1 MEKALLINDLSCVG
15 KCSLTVSI
23 PIISTY
29 GIETVPLPTCILSNQ
44 TYFKDYLISDCS
56 KELESFT
63 KLWTKQDIK
72 FNTVYTGFF
81 NNYKQ
86 IDYICDYLKDK
97 NVKLFVDPVLGD
109 NGNRF
114 KCFDEKRFVDVV
126 KEVVKA
132 NIDYVPP
139 YNSGASL
146 YLRPYIFGTNPI
158 LGVKPASEY
167 EFRIFGSPVGP
178 YFAGDKTLKR
188 LFVSS
193 YDRAAPHGTG
203 NIKAGLNYAMSLRP
217 YVCAHK
223 AGYDENLY
231 LDSASRTYIEETG
244 GANILFIDKNNK
256 VVTPK
261 SDSILPSITR
271 KSVLYVAKHYLNLE
285 IEERPINVNELDNF
299 AECGLC
305 GTAAVIAPVGSIT
318 YNDKEYEFKTGPIVD
333 KLRDM
338 LLGIQK
344 GAVEAPDGW
353 IVEVK

>member
-1 MEKALLINDLSCVG
+1 MKN
-15 KCSLTVSI
+15 
-23 PIISTY
+23 
-29 GIETVPLPTCILSNQ
+29 
-44 TYFKDYLISDCS
+44 
-56 KELESFT
+56 
-63 KLWTKQDIK
+63 
-72 FNTVYTGFF
+72 
-81 NNYKQ
+81 
-86 IDYICDYLKDK
+86 IDYKTLGFSYHEIPYRFVAKYKDGKWDDGCLSVDSNVVLNESAAILQYCGQVFEGLKAYRTVD
-97 NVKLFVDPVLGD
+97 NRVVLFRPDMNARRLHDSAEVMQMPP
-109 NGNRF
+109 
-114 KCFDEKRFVDVV
+114 FDEKRFVDAV

-178 YFAGDKTLKR
+178 YFAGDKALKR

-217 YVCAHK
+217 YVSAHK

-271 KSVLYVAKHYLNLE
+271 KSILYVAKHYLNLE
-285 IEERPINVNELDNF
+285 VEERPININELDDF
-299 AECGLC
+299 VECGLC

-318 YNDKEYEFKTGPIVD
+318 YNDKEYEFKTGPVVD
-333 KLRDM
+333 KLRNM

-344 GAVEAPDGW
+344 GAIEAPDGW
-353 IVEVK
+353 VVEVK

>member
-1 MEKALLINDLSCVG
+1 MEN
-15 KCSLTVSI
+15 
-23 PIISTY
+23 
-29 GIETVPLPTCILSNQ
+29 
-44 TYFKDYLISDCS
+44 
-56 KELESFT
+56 
-63 KLWTKQDIK
+63 
-72 FNTVYTGFF
+72 
-81 NNYKQ
+81 
-86 IDYICDYLKDK
+86 IDYKTLGFSYHEIPYRFVAKYKDGKWDDGCLSEDSNVVLSESAAILQYCGQVFEGLKAYRTVD
-97 NVKLFVDPVLGD
+97 NRVVLFRPDMNARRLHDSAEVMQMPP
-109 NGNRF
+109 
-114 KCFDEKRFVDVV
+114 FDEKRFVDAV

-146 YLRPYIFGTNPI
+146 YLRPYIFGTDPI

-178 YFAGDKTLKR
+178 YFAGDKALKK

-271 KSVLYVAKHYLNLE
+271 KSILYVAKHYLNLE
-285 IEERPINVNELDNF
+285 VEERPININELDDF
-299 AECGLC
+299 VECGLC

-318 YNDKEYEFKTGPIVD
+318 YNDKEYEFKTGPVVD
-333 KLRDM
+333 KLRNM

-344 GAVEAPDGW
+344 GAIEAPDGW
-353 IVEVK
+353 VVEVK

>member
-1 MEKALLINDLSCVG
+1 MENIDYKTLGFSYHEIPYRFVAKYKDGKWDDGCLSGDSNV
-15 KCSLTVSI
+15 
-23 PIISTY
+23 
-29 GIETVPLPTCILSNQ
+29 ILS
-44 TYFKDYLISDCS
+44 
-56 KELESFT
+56 ESAAILQYCGQVFEGL
-63 KLWTKQDIK
+63 KAYR
-72 FNTVYTGFF
+72 TVD
-81 NNYKQ
+81 NR
-86 IDYICDYLKDK
+86 
-97 NVKLFVDPVLGD
+97 VVLFRPDMNARRLHDSAEVMQMPPY
-109 NGNRF
+109 
-114 KCFDEKRFVDVV
+114 DEKRFVDAV

-132 NIDYVPP
+132 NMDYVPP

-146 YLRPYIFGTNPI
+146 YLRPYIFGTDPI

-178 YFAGDKTLKR
+178 YFAGDKALKR

-271 KSVLYVAKHYLNLE
+271 KSILYVAKHYLNLE
-285 IEERPINVNELDNF
+285 VEERPININELDDF
-299 AECGLC
+299 VECGLC

-318 YNDKEYEFKTGPIVD
+318 YNDKEYEFKTGPVVD
-333 KLRDM
+333 KLRNM

-344 GAVEAPDGW
+344 GAIEAPDGW

>member
-1 MEKALLINDLSCVG
+1 MENVDYKTLGFSYHEIPYRFVAKYKDGKWDDGCLSDNSNVVLNESAAILQYCGQVFEGLKAYR
-15 KCSLTVSI
+15 TVDNR
-23 PIISTY
+23 
-29 GIETVPLPTCILSNQ
+29 V
-44 TYFKDYLISDCS
+44 
-56 KELESFT
+56 
-63 KLWTKQDIK
+63 
-72 FNTVYTGFF
+72 V
-81 NNYKQ
+81 
-86 IDYICDYLKDK
+86 
-97 NVKLFVDPVLGD
+97 LFRPDMNARRLHDSAEVMQMPP
-109 NGNRF
+109 
-114 KCFDEKRFVDVV
+114 FDEKRFVDAV

-178 YFAGDKTLKR
+178 YFVGDKSLKR

-193 YDRAAPHGTG
+193 YDRTAPHGTG

-223 AGYDENLY
+223 AEYDENLY

-271 KSVLYVAKHYLNLE
+271 KSILYVAKHYLNLE

-299 AECGLC
+299 VECGLC

-318 YNDKEYEFKTGPIVD
+318 DNDKEYEFKTGPIVD

>member
-1 MEKALLINDLSCVG
+1 MEN
-15 KCSLTVSI
+15 
-23 PIISTY
+23 
-29 GIETVPLPTCILSNQ
+29 
-44 TYFKDYLISDCS
+44 
-56 KELESFT
+56 
-63 KLWTKQDIK
+63 
-72 FNTVYTGFF
+72 
-81 NNYKQ
+81 
-86 IDYICDYLKDK
+86 IDYKTLGFSYHEIPYRFVAKYKDGKWDDGCLSDDSNVVLNESAAILQYCGQVFEGLKAYRTVD
-97 NVKLFVDPVLGD
+97 NRVVLFRPDMNARRLHDSAEVMQMPPY
-109 NGNRF
+109 
-114 KCFDEKRFVDVV
+114 DEKRFVDAV
-126 KEVVKA
+126 KEV
-132 NIDYVPP
+132 
-139 YNSGASL
+139 
-146 YLRPYIFGTNPI
+146 
-158 LGVKPASEY
+158 VKPASEY

-178 YFAGDKTLKR
+178 YFVGDKTLKR

-244 GANILFIDKNNK
+244 GANILFVDKNNK

-271 KSVLYVAKHYLNLE
+271 KSILYVAKHYLNLE

-299 AECGLC
+299 VECGLC

-338 LLGIQK
+338 LLGSELLTTLEVGTSCFIDCCLYK
-344 GAVEAPDGW
+344 SY
-353 IVEVK
+353 IVSTSL

>member
-1 MEKALLINDLSCVG
+1 MEN
-15 KCSLTVSI
+15 
-23 PIISTY
+23 
-29 GIETVPLPTCILSNQ
+29 
-44 TYFKDYLISDCS
+44 
-56 KELESFT
+56 
-63 KLWTKQDIK
+63 
-72 FNTVYTGFF
+72 
-81 NNYKQ
+81 
-86 IDYICDYLKDK
+86 IDYKTLGFSYHEIPYRFVAKYKDGKWDDGCLSDDSNVVLNESAAILQYCGQVFEGLKAYRTVD
-97 NVKLFVDPVLGD
+97 NRVVLFRPDMNARRLHDSAEVMQMPPY
-109 NGNRF
+109 
-114 KCFDEKRFVDVV
+114 DEKRFVDAV

-167 EFRIFGSPVGP
+167 EFRIFGSHVGP
-178 YFAGDKTLKR
+178 YFVGDKTLKR

-271 KSVLYVAKHYLNLE
+271 KSILYVAKHYLNLE

-299 AECGLC
+299 VECGLC

-318 YNDKEYEFKTGPIVD
+318 YNDKEYEFKIGPIVD

>member
-1 MEKALLINDLSCVG
+1 MEN
-15 KCSLTVSI
+15 
-23 PIISTY
+23 
-29 GIETVPLPTCILSNQ
+29 
-44 TYFKDYLISDCS
+44 
-56 KELESFT
+56 
-63 KLWTKQDIK
+63 
-72 FNTVYTGFF
+72 
-81 NNYKQ
+81 
-86 IDYICDYLKDK
+86 IDYKTLGFSYHEIPYRFVAKYKDGKWDDGCLSDDSNVILNESAAILQYCGQVFEGLKAYRTVD
-97 NVKLFVDPVLGD
+97 NRVVLFRPDMNARRLHDSAEVMQMPPY
-109 NGNRF
+109 
-114 KCFDEKRFVDVV
+114 DEKRFVDAV

-139 YNSGASL
+139 YSSGASL

-158 LGVKPASEY
+158 LGVKPADEY

-178 YFAGDKTLKR
+178 CFAGDKALKR

-244 GANILFIDKNNK
+244 DANILFIDKNNK

-271 KSVLYVAKHYLNLE
+271 KSILYVAKHYLNLE
-285 IEERPINVNELDNF
+285 VEERPININELDNF
-299 AECGLC
+299 VECGLC

-318 YNDKEYEFKTGPIVD
+318 YNDKEYEFKTGPVVD

-353 IVEVK
+353 VVEVK

>member
-1 MEKALLINDLSCVG
+1 MKN
-15 KCSLTVSI
+15 
-23 PIISTY
+23 
-29 GIETVPLPTCILSNQ
+29 
-44 TYFKDYLISDCS
+44 
-56 KELESFT
+56 
-63 KLWTKQDIK
+63 
-72 FNTVYTGFF
+72 
-81 NNYKQ
+81 
-86 IDYICDYLKDK
+86 IDYKTLGFSYHEIPYRFVAKYKDGKWDDGCLSVDSNVVLNESAAILQYCGQVFEGLKAYRTVD
-97 NVKLFVDPVLGD
+97 NRVVLFRPDMNARRLHDSAEVMQMPP
-109 NGNRF
+109 
-114 KCFDEKRFVDVV
+114 FDEKRFVDAV

-139 YNSGASL
+139 YNSGAIL

-178 YFAGDKTLKR
+178 YFAGDKALKR

-217 YVCAHK
+217 YVSAHK

-271 KSVLYVAKHYLNLE
+271 KSILYVAKHYLNLE
-285 IEERPINVNELDNF
+285 VEERPININELDDF
-299 AECGLC
+299 VECGLC

-318 YNDKEYEFKTGPIVD
+318 YNDKEYEFKTGPVVD
-333 KLRDM
+333 KLRNM

-344 GAVEAPDGW
+344 GAIEAPDGW
-353 IVEVK
+353 VVEVK

>member
-1 MEKALLINDLSCVG
+1 MEN
-15 KCSLTVSI
+15 
-23 PIISTY
+23 
-29 GIETVPLPTCILSNQ
+29 
-44 TYFKDYLISDCS
+44 
-56 KELESFT
+56 
-63 KLWTKQDIK
+63 
-72 FNTVYTGFF
+72 
-81 NNYKQ
+81 
-86 IDYICDYLKDK
+86 IDYKTLGFSYHEIPYRFVAKYKDGKWDDGCLSDDSNVVLSESAAILQYCGQVFEGLKAYRTVD
-97 NVKLFVDPVLGD
+97 NRVVLFRPDMNARRLHDSAEVMQMPP
-109 NGNRF
+109 
-114 KCFDEKRFVDVV
+114 FDEKRFVDAV

-146 YLRPYIFGTNPI
+146 YLRPYIFGTDPI

-188 LFVSS
+188 LLVSS

-271 KSVLYVAKHYLNLE
+271 KSILYVAKHYLNLE
-285 IEERPINVNELDNF
+285 VEERPININELDDF
-299 AECGLC
+299 VECGLC

-318 YNDKEYEFKTGPIVD
+318 YSDKEYEFKTGPVVD
-333 KLRDM
+333 KLRNM

-344 GAVEAPDGW
+344 GAIEAPDGW
-353 IVEVK
+353 VVEVK

>member
-1 MEKALLINDLSCVG
+1 MEN
-15 KCSLTVSI
+15 
-23 PIISTY
+23 
-29 GIETVPLPTCILSNQ
+29 
-44 TYFKDYLISDCS
+44 
-56 KELESFT
+56 
-63 KLWTKQDIK
+63 
-72 FNTVYTGFF
+72 
-81 NNYKQ
+81 
-86 IDYICDYLKDK
+86 IDYKTLGFSYHEIPYRFVAKYKDGKWDDGCLSEDSNVVLSESAAILQYCGQVFEGLKAYRTVD
-97 NVKLFVDPVLGD
+97 NRVVLFRPDMNAKRLHDSAEVMQMPPY
-109 NGNRF
+109 
-114 KCFDEKRFVDVV
+114 DEKRFVDAV

-178 YFAGDKTLKR
+178 YFAGDKALKR

-217 YVCAHK
+217 CVCAHK

-271 KSVLYVAKHYLNLE
+271 KSILYVAKHYLNLE
-285 IEERPINVNELDNF
+285 VEERPININELDDF
-299 AECGLC
+299 VECGLC

-318 YNDKEYEFKTGPIVD
+318 YNDKEYEFKTGPVVD
-333 KLRDM
+333 KLRNM

-344 GAVEAPDGW
+344 GAIEAPDGW
-353 IVEVK
+353 VVEVK

>member
-1 MEKALLINDLSCVG
+1 MEN
-15 KCSLTVSI
+15 
-23 PIISTY
+23 
-29 GIETVPLPTCILSNQ
+29 
-44 TYFKDYLISDCS
+44 
-56 KELESFT
+56 
-63 KLWTKQDIK
+63 
-72 FNTVYTGFF
+72 
-81 NNYKQ
+81 
-86 IDYICDYLKDK
+86 IDYKTLGFSYHEIPYRFVAKYKDGKWDDGCLSDDSNVVLNESAAILQYCGQVFEGLKAYRTVD
-97 NVKLFVDPVLGD
+97 NRAVLFRPDMNARRLHDSAEVMQMPPY
-109 NGNRF
+109 
-114 KCFDEKRFVDVV
+114 DEKRFVDAV

-178 YFAGDKTLKR
+178 YFAGDKALKR

-271 KSVLYVAKHYLNLE
+271 KSILYVAKHYLNLE
-285 IEERPINVNELDNF
+285 VEERSININELDDF
-299 AECGLC
+299 VECGLC

-318 YNDKEYEFKTGPIVD
+318 YNDKEYEFKTGPVVD
-333 KLRDM
+333 KLRNM

-353 IVEVK
+353 VVEVK

>member
-1 MEKALLINDLSCVG
+1 MEN
-15 KCSLTVSI
+15 
-23 PIISTY
+23 
-29 GIETVPLPTCILSNQ
+29 
-44 TYFKDYLISDCS
+44 
-56 KELESFT
+56 
-63 KLWTKQDIK
+63 
-72 FNTVYTGFF
+72 
-81 NNYKQ
+81 
-86 IDYICDYLKDK
+86 IDYKTLGFSYHEIPYRFVAKYKDGKWDDGCLSDDSNVILNESAAILQYCGQVFEGLKAYRTVD
-97 NVKLFVDPVLGD
+97 NRVVLFRPDMNARRLHDSAEVMQMPPY
-109 NGNRF
+109 
-114 KCFDEKRFVDVV
+114 DEKRFVDAV

-167 EFRIFGSPVGP
+167 EFRIFGSPVGS
-178 YFAGDKTLKR
+178 YFVGDKTLKR

-203 NIKAGLNYAMSLRP
+203 NIKVGLNYAMSLRP

-271 KSVLYVAKHYLNLE
+271 KSILYVAKHYLNLE

-299 AECGLC
+299 VECGLC

>member
-1 MEKALLINDLSCVG
+1 MKN
-15 KCSLTVSI
+15 
-23 PIISTY
+23 
-29 GIETVPLPTCILSNQ
+29 
-44 TYFKDYLISDCS
+44 
-56 KELESFT
+56 
-63 KLWTKQDIK
+63 
-72 FNTVYTGFF
+72 
-81 NNYKQ
+81 
-86 IDYICDYLKDK
+86 IDYKTLGFSY
-97 NVKLFVDPVLGD
+97 LFVAKYKDGKWDDGCLSDDSNVVLNESAAILQYCGQVFEGLKAYRTVD
-109 NGNRF
+109 NRVVLFRPDMNARRLHDSAEVMQMPPY
-114 KCFDEKRFVDVV
+114 DEKRFVDAV

-167 EFRIFGSPVGP
+167 EFRIFGSPVGS
-178 YFAGDKTLKR
+178 YFVGDKTLKR

-271 KSVLYVAKHYLNLE
+271 KSILYVAKHYLNLE

-299 AECGLC
+299 VECGLC

-318 YNDKEYEFKTGPIVD
+318 YNDKEYEFKIGPIVD

>member
-1 MEKALLINDLSCVG
+1 MEN
-15 KCSLTVSI
+15 
-23 PIISTY
+23 
-29 GIETVPLPTCILSNQ
+29 
-44 TYFKDYLISDCS
+44 
-56 KELESFT
+56 
-63 KLWTKQDIK
+63 
-72 FNTVYTGFF
+72 
-81 NNYKQ
+81 
-86 IDYICDYLKDK
+86 IDYKTLGFSYHEIPYRFVAKYKDGKWDDGCLSSDSNVVLSESAAILQYCGQVFEGLKAYRTVD
-97 NVKLFVDPVLGD
+97 NRVVLFRPDMNAKRLHDSAEVMQMPPY
-109 NGNRF
+109 
-114 KCFDEKRFVDVV
+114 DEKRFVDAV

-132 NIDYVPP
+132 NMDYVPP
-139 YNSGASL
+139 YNSGATL

-178 YFAGDKTLKR
+178 YFAGDKALKR

-271 KSVLYVAKHYLNLE
+271 KSILYVAKHYLNLE
-285 IEERPINVNELDNF
+285 VEERPININELDDF
-299 AECGLC
+299 VECGLC

-318 YNDKEYEFKTGPIVD
+318 YNDKEYEFKTGPVVD
-333 KLRDM
+333 KLRNM

-353 IVEVK
+353 VVEVK

>member
-1 MEKALLINDLSCVG
+1 MEN
-15 KCSLTVSI
+15 
-23 PIISTY
+23 
-29 GIETVPLPTCILSNQ
+29 
-44 TYFKDYLISDCS
+44 
-56 KELESFT
+56 
-63 KLWTKQDIK
+63 
-72 FNTVYTGFF
+72 
-81 NNYKQ
+81 
-86 IDYICDYLKDK
+86 IDYKTLGFSYREIPYRFVAKYKDGKWDDGCLSVDSNVVLNESAAILQYCGQVFEGLKAYITVD
-97 NVKLFVDPVLGD
+97 NRAVLFRPDMNAKRLHDSAEVMQMPP
-109 NGNRF
+109 
-114 KCFDEKRFVDVV
+114 FDEKRFVDVV

-271 KSVLYVAKHYLNLE
+271 KSILYVAKHYLNLE

-299 AECGLC
+299 VECGLC

>member
-1 MEKALLINDLSCVG
+1 MEN
-15 KCSLTVSI
+15 
-23 PIISTY
+23 
-29 GIETVPLPTCILSNQ
+29 
-44 TYFKDYLISDCS
+44 
-56 KELESFT
+56 
-63 KLWTKQDIK
+63 
-72 FNTVYTGFF
+72 
-81 NNYKQ
+81 
-86 IDYICDYLKDK
+86 IDYKTLGFSYHEIPYRFVAKYKDGKWDDGCLSDDSNVVLSESAAILQYCGQVFEGLKAYRTVD
-97 NVKLFVDPVLGD
+97 NRVVLFRPDMNARRLHDSAEVMQMPP
-109 NGNRF
+109 
-114 KCFDEKRFVDVV
+114 FDEKRFVDAV

-146 YLRPYIFGTNPI
+146 YLRPYIFGTDPI

-188 LFVSS
+188 LLVSS

-271 KSVLYVAKHYLNLE
+271 KSILYVAKHYLNLE
-285 IEERPINVNELDNF
+285 VEERPININELDDF
-299 AECGLC
+299 VECGLC
-305 GTAAVIAPVGSIT
+305 GTAAVIALVGSIT
-318 YNDKEYEFKTGPIVD
+318 YSDKEYEFKTGPVVD
-333 KLRDM
+333 KLRNM

-344 GAVEAPDGW
+344 GAIEAPDGW
-353 IVEVK
+353 VVEVK

>member
-1 MEKALLINDLSCVG
+1 MEN
-15 KCSLTVSI
+15 
-23 PIISTY
+23 
-29 GIETVPLPTCILSNQ
+29 
-44 TYFKDYLISDCS
+44 
-56 KELESFT
+56 
-63 KLWTKQDIK
+63 
-72 FNTVYTGFF
+72 
-81 NNYKQ
+81 
-86 IDYICDYLKDK
+86 IDYKTLGFSYHEITYRFVAKYKDGKWDDGCLSDDSNVVLNESAAILQYCGQVFEGLKAYRTVD
-97 NVKLFVDPVLGD
+97 NRVVLFRPDMNARRLHDSAEVMQMPPY
-109 NGNRF
+109 
-114 KCFDEKRFVDVV
+114 DEKRFVDAV

-139 YNSGASL
+139 YSSGASL

-178 YFAGDKTLKR
+178 YFAGDKALKR

-223 AGYDENLY
+223 AGYDESLY

-271 KSVLYVAKHYLNLE
+271 KSILYVAKHYLNLE
-285 IEERPINVNELDNF
+285 VEERPININELDDF
-299 AECGLC
+299 VECGLC
-305 GTAAVIAPVGSIT
+305 GTAAVIAPVGSIA
-318 YNDKEYEFKTGPIVD
+318 YNDKEYEFKTGPVVD
-333 KLRDM
+333 KLRNM

-344 GAVEAPDGW
+344 GAIEAPDGW
-353 IVEVK
+353 VVEVK

>member
-1 MEKALLINDLSCVG
+1 MEN
-15 KCSLTVSI
+15 
-23 PIISTY
+23 
-29 GIETVPLPTCILSNQ
+29 
-44 TYFKDYLISDCS
+44 
-56 KELESFT
+56 
-63 KLWTKQDIK
+63 
-72 FNTVYTGFF
+72 
-81 NNYKQ
+81 
-86 IDYICDYLKDK
+86 IDYKTLGFSYHEIPYRFVAKYKDGKWDDGCLSEDSNVVLSESAAILQYCGQVFEGLKAYRTVD
-97 NVKLFVDPVLGD
+97 NRVVLFRPDMNARRLHDSAEVMQMPPY
-109 NGNRF
+109 
-114 KCFDEKRFVDVV
+114 DEKRFVDAV

-139 YNSGASL
+139 YSSGASL

-178 YFAGDKTLKR
+178 YFAGDKALKR

-271 KSVLYVAKHYLNLE
+271 KSILYVAKHYLKLE
-285 IEERPINVNELDNF
+285 VEERPININELDDF
-299 AECGLC
+299 VECGLC

-318 YNDKEYEFKTGPIVD
+318 YNDKEYEFKTGPVVD
-333 KLRDM
+333 KLRNM

-353 IVEVK
+353 AVEVK

>member
-1 MEKALLINDLSCVG
+1 MEN
-15 KCSLTVSI
+15 
-23 PIISTY
+23 
-29 GIETVPLPTCILSNQ
+29 
-44 TYFKDYLISDCS
+44 
-56 KELESFT
+56 
-63 KLWTKQDIK
+63 
-72 FNTVYTGFF
+72 
-81 NNYKQ
+81 
-86 IDYICDYLKDK
+86 IDYKTLGFSYHEIPYRFVAKYKDGKWDDGCLSEDSNVVLSESAAILQYCGQVFEGLKAYRTVD
-97 NVKLFVDPVLGD
+97 NRVVLFRPDMNARRLHDSAEVMQMPP
-109 NGNRF
+109 
-114 KCFDEKRFVDVV
+114 FDEKRFVDAV

-139 YNSGASL
+139 YSSGASP

-158 LGVKPASEY
+158 LVVKPASEY

-178 YFAGDKTLKR
+178 YFAGDKALKR

-217 YVCAHK
+217 YICAHK

-271 KSVLYVAKHYLNLE
+271 KSILYVAKHYLNLE
-285 IEERPINVNELDNF
+285 VEERPININELDDF
-299 AECGLC
+299 VECGLC

-318 YNDKEYEFKTGPIVD
+318 YNDKEYEFKTGPVVD

-353 IVEVK
+353 VVEVK

>member
-1 MEKALLINDLSCVG
+1 MKN
-15 KCSLTVSI
+15 
-23 PIISTY
+23 
-29 GIETVPLPTCILSNQ
+29 
-44 TYFKDYLISDCS
+44 
-56 KELESFT
+56 
-63 KLWTKQDIK
+63 
-72 FNTVYTGFF
+72 
-81 NNYKQ
+81 
-86 IDYICDYLKDK
+86 IDYKTLGFSYHEIPYRFVAKYKDGKWDDGCLSVDSNVVLNESAAILQYCGQVFEGLKAYRTVD
-97 NVKLFVDPVLGD
+97 NRVVLFRPDMNARRLHDSAEVMQMPP
-109 NGNRF
+109 
-114 KCFDEKRFVDVV
+114 FDEKRFVDAV

-178 YFAGDKTLKR
+178 YFAGDKALKR

-217 YVCAHK
+217 YVSAHK

-271 KSVLYVAKHYLNLE
+271 KSILYVAKHYLNLE
-285 IEERPINVNELDNF
+285 VEERPININELDDF
-299 AECGLC
+299 VECGLC